1 MLHCIGCMLY
11 AKYRVARQTTSC
23 LGAIARHRPPSTS
36 AARSTAA
43 ATRQRATYT
52 RHATRNGGEHRR
64 VRHAACAHSHG
75 VQRVSAHGALRAA
88 QRTPV
93 GRISLYIACRRVV
106 PTLCGVV
113 RCVDNTGCPRRSAPS
128 RRTTTRR
135 TTQTG
140 SATPRRWPVARRR
153 SKRRYVRPHLR
164 RDSPTS
170 APGLTSLAIQLHTEM
185 KFRAAEFEKYKFGA
199 GVRGP
204 HLPQDCAPSSTGP
217 VAEHRV
223 P

>member
-1 MLHCIGCMLY
+1 
-11 AKYRVARQTTSC
+11 
-23 LGAIARHRPPSTS
+23 
-36 AARSTAA
+36 
-43 ATRQRATYT
+43 
-52 RHATRNGGEHRR
+52 
-64 VRHAACAHSHG
+64 
-75 VQRVSAHGALRAA
+75 VSAHGALRAA

-223 P
+223 PLSFWYPRPTVRAFARSGFTRKEAARVRRQSAHGTTRRESFAR